1 MTGCQPAD
9 AAVWLS
15 FHSKPARKLAWTWE
29 LVQTETGL
37 ACIHAA
43 MANRVVAEAL
53 WKGLFPD
60 LMPSGASLQS
70 EVRLAD
76 RSRAD
81 FFVDSGSGV
90 YIEVKSVSWHVG
102 GGKGAFPDA
111 VSTRASKHLTELV
124 AAIHRGH
131 RAALVFC
138 VMHEAITSVAPAEHV
153 DPAYAAHMA
162 QAMAEGLEVYLLLN
176 EINLQGIY
184 PLRARYIGE
193 NPSHSTH

>member
-1 MTGCQPAD
+1 
-9 AAVWLS
+9 
-15 FHSKPARKLAWTWE
+15 

-43 MANRVVAEAL
+43 LANRVVAEAL
-53 WKGLFPD
+53 RKRLLPD

-81 FFVDSGSGV
+81 FFVDSGSGI
-90 YIEVKSVSWHVG
+90 YIEVKSVTWHVG
-102 GGKGAFPDA
+102 AGKGAFPDA

-138 VMHEAITSVAPAEHV
+138 VMHEAITSVAPAEQV
-153 DPAYAAHMA
+153 DPAYAGHMA
-162 QAMAEGLEVYLLLN
+162 QAMAEGLEVYLLFN
-176 EINLQGIY
+176 EINLLGIY
-184 PLRARYIGE
+184 PVSARYIGE
-193 NPSHSTH
+193 NPSFLTH